1 MPPAGFE
8 PALPPPEGGALS
20 PELRGHSA
28 VRAGKAYLTATVDF
42 VPTVLVVDDTPS
54 IRLLIRMNLELAGF
68 DVEEANDG
76 IECLDRMFSG
86 APLPD
91 VVAVDVMMPR
101 LDGLQTVKALRADP
115 RTATALIVMVSTQAQ
130 AADLQ
135 RGAEVGVD
143 AYITKPFD
151 PDVLVQTIKD
161 VYGARH
167 DPLD

>member
-1 MPPAGFE
+1 M
-8 PALPPPEGGALS
+8 
-20 PELRGHSA
+20 
-28 VRAGKAYLTATVDF
+28 
-42 VPTVLVVDDTPS
+42 PTVLVVDDTPS